1 MIEALEMASRRGW
14 TTSAIVRKE
23 NGMAMPE
30 VSSGRVRVK
39 GKTAVVSILRVTKES
54 WRIGGVSM
62 AGKIAVVS

>member
-30 VSSGRVRVK
+30 VSAGRVRVK
-39 GKTAVVSILRVTKES
+39 GKTAVVSILRVTK
-54 WRIGGVSM
+54 GGQ
-62 AGKIAVVS
+62 AHRGRLHGRKDCGG